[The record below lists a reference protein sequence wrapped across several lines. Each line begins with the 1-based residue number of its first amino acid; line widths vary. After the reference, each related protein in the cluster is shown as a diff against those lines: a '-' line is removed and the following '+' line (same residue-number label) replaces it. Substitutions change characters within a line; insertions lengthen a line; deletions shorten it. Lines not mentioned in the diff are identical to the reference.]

1 MFKSKEEVK
10 LNYFD
15 QNIQVKS
22 KTISFNKENKI
33 IESKNKSIITD
44 KFGNRSVVDSFKY
57 ELKKDLLKFKNLD
70 FMTSKIILS

>member
-1 MFKSKEEVK
+1 MKGRLIKNYLVFKSKEEVK

-33 IESKNKSIITD
+33 IESKNKSTITD

-57 ELKKDLLKFKNLD
+57 ELKKDL
-70 FMTSKIILS
+70 